1 MLKKFFEHKFDNNFL
16 KEMCDFYDNLDS
28 NLLKIKDGQ
37 HIKEVYESGRRVT
50 GNIEMN
56 TNNGNHE
63 DR

>member
-1 MLKKFFEHKFDNNFL
+1 
-16 KEMCDFYDNLDS
+16 MCDFYDNLDS